1 MYVYIYI
8 CTLYTNSH
16 PTNMTYFAEKLGLR
30 TGSIHVLRPWDDDDD
45 DEEEDDDDGYHQ
57 WQSV

>member
-1 MYVYIYI
+1 MHIYIY
-8 CTLYTNSH
+8 TLCTNSH
-16 PTNMTYFAEKLGLR
+16 PTNMKYFAEKLGLR

-45 DEEEDDDDGYHQ
+45 DDDDDGYHQ